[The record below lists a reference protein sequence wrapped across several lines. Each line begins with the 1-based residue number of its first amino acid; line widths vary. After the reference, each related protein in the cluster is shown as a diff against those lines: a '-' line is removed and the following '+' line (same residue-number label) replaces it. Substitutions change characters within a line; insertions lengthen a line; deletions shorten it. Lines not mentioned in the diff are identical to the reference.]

1 VIFGDSLPH
10 CFTPPFIS
18 NCDKKPFPTTTAG
31 FSVPHLDLVLYRVFK
46 ILIQE
51 ARVANLNLNPGG
63 AQQIFFEKEE
73 EKFYVYGFK
82 MLFLLM
88 TLPLTTSCYLH
99 KIKP

>member
-1 VIFGDSLPH
+1 M
-10 CFTPPFIS
+10 
-18 NCDKKPFPTTTAG
+18 
-31 FSVPHLDLVLYRVFK
+31 
-46 ILIQE
+46 IQE
-51 ARVANLNLNPGG
+51 ARVGNLESTSCGSESEAGG